1 MKDSTAWLLTSAME
15 DVVSKGTGTSAQIS
29 NYGIAEAGK
38 TGTTDDYKDL
48 WFVGYT
54 PYYTAGIWFGY
65 DDSTLMRYRLGRNYN
80 AHKVLWKNIMN
91 EVLGGLGGQRFREA
105 V

>member
-38 TGTTDDYKDL
+38 TGT
-48 WFVGYT
+48 
-54 PYYTAGIWFGY
+54 
-65 DDSTLMRYRLGRNYN
+65 N
-80 AHKVLWKNIMN
+80 
-91 EVLGGLGGQRFREA
+91 
-105 V
+105 